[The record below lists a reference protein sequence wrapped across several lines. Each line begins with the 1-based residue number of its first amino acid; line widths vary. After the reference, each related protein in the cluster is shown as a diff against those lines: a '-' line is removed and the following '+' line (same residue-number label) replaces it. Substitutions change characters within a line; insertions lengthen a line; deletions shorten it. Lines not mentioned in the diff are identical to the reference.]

1 MIAAGERFPGNR
13 PGERGV
19 VPHSL
24 AQRKPDNPTDKDM
37 KSLKTLAVA
46 IGAASLIAAKT
57 DAAVLAH
64 YNFNAD
70 TTTFGDAATFK
81 ATAASSSL
89 GTAGDATW
97 TGAVV
102 VNTGAFTANVDPNT
116 NHTVSPNGTVAT
128 GTTEGGGVRVDHSNS
143 TAFGINP
150 THYFTFSFTAD
161 PAGPGV
167 FLTTLSLDFAHPST
181 GATAAGFRGFEVQ
194 YSVEG
199 GAFASAGWGRLQ
211 GHTNSGNRAVNY
223 ELDLD
228 DVALADGET
237 VEFRIYKTNANGSGN
252 EVRYDNFMLSG
263 VAIPEP
269 ATAGLGLFG
278 ALMLVGRRR
287 RA

>member
-1 MIAAGERFPGNR
+1 
-13 PGERGV
+13 
-19 VPHSL
+19 
-24 AQRKPDNPTDKDM
+24 
-37 KSLKTLAVA
+37 
-46 IGAASLIAAKT
+46 
-57 DAAVLAH
+57 
-64 YNFNAD
+64 
-70 TTTFGDAATFK
+70 
-81 ATAASSSL
+81 
-89 GTAGDATW
+89 
-97 TGAVV
+97 VV

-116 NHTVSPNGTVAT
+116 NHTVSPNGTLAI
-128 GTTEGGGVRVDHSNS
+128 GTTEGGGVRVDHSNPVGE
-143 TAFGINP
+143 FLINT
-150 THYFTFSFTAD
+150 THYFSFSFTAD
-161 PAGPGV
+161 APGV
-167 FLTTLSLDFAHPST
+167 LLQAFSLDFAHPST